1 MAKQVG
7 ANSTFSIGGT
17 TTASTEGQYDALT
30 WTEVEEVETL
40 PQFGDDS
47 TDVTFIGLSS
57 GRTEHFKGTKDAGT
71 TTLTVGMDPSAIE
84 SSPLGGQGLMLAAE
98 ADTTSTNYNFR
109 VVYNNAGS
117 GSPQNG
123 STRYFSGQVMG
134 VKEAGVNANG
144 IVMLEFTIGIN
155 TATIRKAAA

>member
-1 MAKQVG
+1 MAKLVG

-17 TTASTEGQYDALT
+17 TVATTEGQYDALT
-30 WTEVEEVETL
+30 WTEIEQVETL
-40 PQFGDDS
+40 PQFGDES
-47 TDVTFIGLSS
+47 TEVSFIGLSD
-57 GRTEHFKGTKDAGT
+57 GRTERFKGTKDAGT
-71 TTLTVGMDPSAIE
+71 ATVTMAISTAAIE
-84 SSPLGGQGLMLAAE
+84 SSPLGGQGLLLAAE

-134 VKEAGVNANG
+134 VREAGTDANG
-144 IVMLEFTIGIN
+144 IVMLEATISIN
-155 TATIRKAAA
+155 TATIRKAAV